1 MTHKI
6 MTVKINWG
14 FIEHWSV
21 PQVNK
26 NNRIITV
33 VTLSPNR
40 HKNSGFFGPSS
51 PNICKGTLF
60 LEIRPSMC
68 FINFEMFEVAQGVPV
83 FRYGMLISYELDSHA
98 KVYTYSG
105 REGLCFISS
114 HTSFV
119 STPIE
124 KRVKCHSSFS
134 TASPKWTASV
144 TRKCSINRNCTC

>member
-26 NNRIITV
+26 NNRIITA

-40 HKNSGFFGPSS
+40 HKNSGFLDLLHQTSARE
-51 PNICKGTLF
+51 LF
-60 LEIRPSMC
+60 QEIRPSTC
-68 FINFEMFEVAQGVPV
+68 FINFEMFEVAQSVPV

-105 REGLCFISS
+105 REGLCLISS

-119 STPIE
+119 SPPIE